1 MSKYRKNA
9 FVRSKSLGALLAATM
24 LASPSGA
31 QESDVAT
38 TTGGGDANI
47 GYVTGDPDTWPAE
60 LEATVAAAENHK
72 ILLENDQVRVLE
84 VTLAPGEVE
93 PLHFHRWPSVLY
105 LQQAGDWIDRDAEG
119 NVIFDSRKV
128 PPMPFPVTLW
138 KGPEAPHSPV
148 NLSDDVTVRLIRVE
162 IKPQEA
168 WAPGGPSDEYSFFRP
183 TARSPTPKTGSSSPT
198 AGCWSGIGITVSLP
212 CLPTAPRR
220 RSAISRE
227 RASGRSRTPCGT
239 ARTAFRGSRTVAMCW
254 SPT

>member
-93 PLHFHRWPSVLY
+93 PLHFHRWP
-105 LQQAGDWIDRDAEG
+105 
-119 NVIFDSRKV
+119 
-128 PPMPFPVTLW
+128 
-138 KGPEAPHSPV
+138 
-148 NLSDDVTVRLIRVE
+148 
-162 IKPQEA
+162 
-168 WAPGGPSDEYSFFRP
+168 
-183 TARSPTPKTGSSSPT
+183 
-198 AGCWSGIGITVSLP
+198 
-212 CLPTAPRR
+212 
-220 RSAISRE
+220 
-227 RASGRSRTPCGT
+227 
-239 ARTAFRGSRTVAMCW
+239 
-254 SPT
+254 